1 MRADLRHQKH
11 LAAPVFDGAPPPLLA
26 GAVVVFPRV
35 VEEVDARIERRV
47 HEAHGL
53 GNRLR
58 NADVISAETDDGD
71 EVWMTSERAARN
83 GLHFP
88 NIICKSLPLHL
99 VFPLISAVIY
109 VAGALLLK
117 RASDLGADVWRTT
130 RVINYTTAAV
140 AVPLWLLGGTIPNSS
155 LWWQPPAAATLFFS
169 GQVFSLLAL
178 NSGDVSVAT
187 PVLGVKILLVAL
199 LSTVLI
205 GDPIGTRL
213 WTAAASSTVA
223 IALLNIDRGHAHSR
237 AGRTIILA
245 GLGAASYA
253 CFDVLI
259 QKWSASWG
267 TGRILPIVMVIGA
280 VYSIP
285 LRLLSPRRAEARGN
299 PASGG
304 GWLAAGAACFA
315 VQGLMFITSV
325 SIWRQAT
332 SANVLYSSRGLWS
345 VLAVWGVGHWFSNRE
360 QHLGARVLV
369 WRFVGAILLMAAIL
383 LVLLDYGRARL

>member
-1 MRADLRHQKH
+1 M
-11 LAAPVFDGAPPPLLA
+11 
-26 GAVVVFPRV
+26 
-35 VEEVDARIERRV
+35 
-47 HEAHGL
+47 
-53 GNRLR
+53 
-58 NADVISAETDDGD
+58 
-71 EVWMTSERAARN
+71 
-83 GLHFP
+83 
-88 NIICKSLPLHL
+88 SLPLL
-99 VFPLISAVIY
+99 FPLISAVIY

-130 RVINYTTAAV
+130 RIINYTTAV
-140 AVPLWLLGGTIPNSS
+140 AAIPLWLLGGTIPNSS

-205 GDPIGTRL
+205 GDPIGTGL
-213 WTAAASSTVA
+213 WIAAALSTVA
-223 IALLNIDRGHAHSR
+223 IALLNIDRGHAR
-237 AGRTIILA
+237 ARVGRTIILA

-280 VYSIP
+280 LYSVP
-285 LRLLSPRRAEARGN
+285 LRFFDRARGVHGPDLN
-299 PASGG
+299 VGRYTP
-304 GWLAAGAACFA
+304 WLIAGAASFA

-369 WRFVGAILLMAAIL
+369 WRFVGAILLMAAIV
-383 LVLLDYGRARL
+383 LVLLNSA